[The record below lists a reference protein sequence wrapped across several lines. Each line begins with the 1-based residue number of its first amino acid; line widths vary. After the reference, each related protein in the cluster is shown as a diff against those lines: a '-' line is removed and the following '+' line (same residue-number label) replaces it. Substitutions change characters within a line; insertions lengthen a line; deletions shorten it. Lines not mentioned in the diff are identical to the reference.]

1 MSATDPRLDNALGAW
16 WGLAV
21 GDALGMPTQS
31 MSRSAVAED
40 HGVVDRLLAPGP
52 HQQIARGLPAGSVTD
67 DTEQALLLARVLLD
81 GDGRVD
87 PRALADALVA
97 WERDVAARGSLDLLG
112 PSTKRAVEAVLAG
125 VDPSEAGRHGATNGA
140 AMRVLPVGVAVPVE
154 PLDAF
159 VDAVAESCQ
168 VSHATTI
175 GVASAAAVGAAVSAG
190 VDGASLGEAVGLAIA
205 AAEAGAGR
213 GAWVAGADVASRLAW
228 AVPHLRRLPVADVPD
243 AVERLVGT
251 SLAAQESVVAAIA
264 LVATYAEP
272 WTAMTTAASLG
283 GDTDT
288 IAAIAGAVGG
298 AVHGLACLPD
308 DVVRTVADVNDLDLE
323 PVAVELLRLR
333 DR

>member
-1 MSATDPRLDNALGAW
+1 MTLDPRLDNALGAW
-16 WGLAV
+16 WGLAL

-31 MSRSAVAED
+31 MSRARIRAD

-81 GDGRVD
+81 GGGRVD

-112 PSTKRAVEAVLAG
+112 PSTKRAVELVASG
-125 VDPSEAGRHGATNGA
+125 VDPAEAGRHGATNGA
-140 AMRVLPVGVAVPVE
+140 AMRVLPVGVATPVE

-168 VSHATTI
+168 VSHAT
-175 GVASAAAVGAAVSAG
+175 GVGIAAAAAVGAAVSAG
-190 VDGASLGEAVGLAIA
+190 VDGASLGEAIGLAVA
-205 AAEAGAGR
+205 AAEIGARR
-213 GAWVAGADVASRLAW
+213 GAWVAGADVAARLSW
-228 AVPHLRRLPVADVPD
+228 AVPYLRRLPVDDVPD

-251 SLAAQESVVAAIA
+251 SLAAQESVVAALA

-272 WTAMTTAASLG
+272 WTAMTTAAGLG

-298 AVHGLACLPD
+298 AVHGTACLPED
-308 DVVRTVADVNDLDLE
+308 AVRTVREVNDLDPE
-323 PVAVELLRLR
+323 PLTVALLGLR